1 MSILSILHRPA
12 VDRST
17 MSVPLPTKGKAKG
30 PTLAAGAMDPV
41 LLGLV
46 VALIAFGVVMV
57 FSASAVFASQT
68 YHDGHRFLIRQA
80 MFAVVSI
87 GVMLLV
93 SRIDYHRLRPLTYP
107 AVIATVALFIATMA
121 VGRSAGGATRW
132 IRIGPVDI
140 QAAEV
145 AKLAI
150 ILFLAYSLSKK
161 AEQIKTFKIG
171 VLPHLIVMALF
182 ALFCIIQPDLGSAV
196 MIGLITFLMLF
207 AAGARLGPILG
218 TLLGLALAAGA
229 AIALSPWRRARIE
242 AFLDP
247 FAHREGSGYQIVES
261 MLAFGSGGLSGVGI
275 GDSRQKLFFLP
286 EAHTDFISAI
296 IGEELGF
303 VGMTILVGAFA
314 ILVTR
319 GLRIA
324 FRAPDEYGTYLAV
337 GVTLLVGLSAF
348 TNLAVAMGLLPT
360 KGLVLPFISYGGSAL
375 LVDAVAIGVLLNV
388 SRFCGTNELAEGAS
402 APSRAVPGQSGE
414 PDGSAKAGAPRANG
428 ARTSGKGVALRGAEG
443 DLRAETGGTSS

>member
-1 MSILSILHRPA
+1 MTILSILDRPKT
-12 VDRST
+12 DRSS
-17 MSVPLPTKGKAKG
+17 MSIPPPSAKKLPSG
-30 PTLAAGAMDPV
+30 LGAVDPV

-46 VALIAFGVVMV
+46 LALIAFGIVMV

-68 YHDGHRFLIRQA
+68 YHDGHRFLVRQA
-80 MFAVVSI
+80 MFAAVSI
-87 GVMLLV
+87 PVMLIV

-107 AVIATVALFIATMA
+107 AVIATVVLFIATMA

-182 ALFCIIQPDLGSAV
+182 ALFCILQPDLGSAV
-196 MIGLITFLMLF
+196 MIGLITFLLLF
-207 AAGARLGPILG
+207 IAGARLGPILG
-218 TLLGLALAAGA
+218 TLLGLALAAGT
-229 AIALSPWRRARIE
+229 AIATSTWRRARIE

-314 ILVTR
+314 ILVIR
-319 GLRIA
+319 GLRTA

-388 SRFCGTNELAEGAS
+388 SRFSTANEET
-402 APSRAVPGQSGE
+402 GQSK
-414 PDGSAKAGAPRANG
+414 DGSRVASAPRANG
-428 ARTSGKGVALRGAEG
+428 ASTSPKGVGHSGAVE
-443 DLRAETGGTSS
+443 AVGGTP